1 MQTYA
6 LAAGDLI
13 VIALIVLSVA
23 YFSWKQFF
31 R

>member
-13 VIALIVLSVA
+13 VIVLIVLSIA
-23 YFSWKQFF
+23 YFSWKRFF